1 MSQAP
6 APETPLEKLD
16 GVDPAL
22 LDALRSRWITS
33 VEQLVAQGATPEGR
47 SSLAALLEI
56 EEVRLDAL
64 LAQARA
70 ILDPGAVADLEK
82 PHPDDKGMG
91 ALEPPS

>member
-1 MSQAP
+1 MSEVP

-22 LDALRSRWITS
+22 IDALRSRCITTGA
-33 VEQLVAQGATPEGR
+33 QLGPRGATPEGR
-47 SSLAALLEI
+47 TSLAALLEI
-56 EEVRLDAL
+56 EATRLDGL
-64 LAQARA
+64 LAQAKA
-70 ILDPGAVADLEK
+70 ILEPGAVADLEK